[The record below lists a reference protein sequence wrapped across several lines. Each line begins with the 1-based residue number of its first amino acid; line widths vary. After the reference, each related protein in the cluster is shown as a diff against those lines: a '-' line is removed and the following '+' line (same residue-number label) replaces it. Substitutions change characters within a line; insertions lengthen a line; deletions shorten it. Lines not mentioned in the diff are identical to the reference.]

1 MKQLIYYM
9 KLTDG
14 TELIGI
20 TRNEAVEKINNHFK
34 DVKYYKPITISVL
47 DRLIMNENSNAYI
60 DEAYKKPINE
70 YYKTEIDLF
79 ITNDK
84 KQRTEDAMKKAI
96 NRYVNK
102 LYYGNLIVKQENIK
116 TEKEVK
122 TIKTDIIDSKDNV
135 KTIIN
140 ANMDSKDKVETD
152 KEIKTNDLISED
164 IELIKETI
172 KECVK
177 TIEEPIKHDEKTN
190 HLISEDIEPIK
201 DYHGEEEKDK
211 KTIEEQ
217 IKQDEKTNH
226 LISEDIEPIK
236 KDEKTIE
243 EQIKQDEKTIEEQIK
258 QDEKTTDLI
267 SEDIE
272 PIKDYDRNEEE
283 VFIVESLKNIFKNQD
298 KDINDIMYNAS
309 LNSNMGLLWN
319 DGGDKN
325 INNKN
330 IKKLNP
336 VHKTTSNKT
345 TLKWGGRKKH
355 NYTTKQPHLLK
366 EQLKKLKENNNSNK

>member
-1 MKQLIYYM
+1 M

-140 ANMDSKDKVETD
+140 DSMDSKDKVETD

-201 DYHGEEEKDK
+201 KDK

-217 IKQDEKTNH
+217 INQDEKTND

-236 KDEKTIE
+236 KDKKTIE
-243 EQIKQDEKTIEEQIK
+243 EPIKQD
-258 QDEKTTDLI
+258 DKTTDLI

-272 PIKDYDRNEEE
+272 PIKDYDRNDEED
-283 VFIVESLKNIFKNQD
+283 FIVESLKNIFKNQD
-298 KDINDIMYNAS
+298 TDINDFMN

-355 NYTTKQPHLLK
+355 NYTTKQPHSLK
-366 EQLKKLKENNNSNK
+366 EQLKKLKEHNNSNK

>member
-140 ANMDSKDKVETD
+140 DNMDSKDKVETD

-201 DYHGEEEKDK
+201 KDK
-211 KTIEEQ
+211 KTIEEP
-217 IKQDEKTNH
+217 IKQD
-226 LISEDIEPIK
+226 D
-236 KDEKTIE
+236 
-243 EQIKQDEKTIEEQIK
+243 
-258 QDEKTTDLI
+258 KTTDLI

-272 PIKDYDRNEEE
+272 PIKDYDRNDEED
-283 VFIVESLKNIFKNQD
+283 FIVESLKNIYKNQD
-298 KDINDIMYNAS
+298 TDINDFMN

-355 NYTTKQPHLLK
+355 NYTTKQPHSLK
-366 EQLKKLKENNNSNK
+366 EQLKKLKEHNNSNK